1 MRKLSNFIFKN
12 GLKMQLTRNCD
23 TESFAPFPR
32 SLTGK
37 VQLCHLEGYCEPMSK
52 GEVSKFFLFGKH
64 LLWEMNI
71 AFDVGSQ
78 RDF

>member
-12 GLKMQLTRNCD
+12 GLQMPLARNCD
-23 TESFAPFPR
+23 THNFAPFPR
-32 SLTGK
+32 ILTGK
-37 VQLCHLEGYCEPMSK
+37 VQLCHLEEYYEPMSK
-52 GEVSKFFLFGKH
+52 GKVNNFFIFGKH

-71 AFDVGSQ
+71 PFDIGSE